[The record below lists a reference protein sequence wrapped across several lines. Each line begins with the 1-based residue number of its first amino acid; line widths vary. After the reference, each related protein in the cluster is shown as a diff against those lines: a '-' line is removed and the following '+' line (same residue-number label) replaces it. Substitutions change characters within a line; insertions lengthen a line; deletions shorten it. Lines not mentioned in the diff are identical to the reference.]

1 MFTKSQ
7 PVQKNHPIQMH
18 ARSSPARPN
27 RLRSVAALLSGFAL
41 SVIAQGCGETL
52 ETDSVQ
58 RGIIN
63 GTDDTTNRYPNV
75 GAMVVYMNGEWT
87 ALCSG
92 TLVSPTV
99 FLTAAHC
106 TGYVVA
112 NNLLP
117 AYVSFDPLSIHGTT
131 PYLPATVYH
140 NPGYNSSN
148 SDSQDVAVMVL
159 STPVTNIAPAQ
170 LPTANQ
176 YDTANLSNETFVA
189 VGYGG
194 NYRTTGGGGGN
205 YWNYD
210 GTRRYAS
217 QSYRNIH
224 DAWIYLSQNSS
235 QDNGGTCYGDSGGP
249 NFIGQG
255 NVIAGITVKGDSA
268 CRSTNDIYRM
278 DIANA
283 RSFLSQF
290 MAVP

>member
-1 MFTKSQ
+1 MFLRSQ
-7 PVQKNHPIQMH
+7 TASTGNP
-18 ARSSPARPN
+18 SSSHNARPQSPS
-27 RLRSVAALLSGFAL
+27 RRFLSIAALLSGFTL
-41 SVIAQGCGETL
+41 SVLAQGCGETL
-52 ETDSVQ
+52 ETDTVM
-58 RGIIN
+58 RGIVN
-63 GTDDTTNRYPNV
+63 GTDDTQNRYPNV
-75 GAMVVYMNGEWT
+75 GAMVVYMNGQWT

-106 TGYVVA
+106 TGYVVQ

-117 AYVSFDPLSIHGTT
+117 AYVSFDPLSINGTT
-131 PYLPATVYH
+131 PFLPATVYH
-140 NPGYNSSN
+140 NPGYNSSM
-148 SDSQDVAVMVL
+148 SDSQDVAAMVL
-159 STPVTNIAPAQ
+159 ATPITNIQPAQ
-170 LPTANQ
+170 LPTANL
-176 YDTANLSNETFVA
+176 YDTTDLHSAEFVA

-194 NYRTTGGGGGN
+194 NYRTTGGGSGN

-224 DAWIYLSQNSS
+224 DAWIYLSQNDS
-235 QDNGGTCYGDSGGP
+235 QGNGGTCYGDSGGP

-283 RSFLSQF
+283 RNFLSQF
-290 MAVP
+290 MALP